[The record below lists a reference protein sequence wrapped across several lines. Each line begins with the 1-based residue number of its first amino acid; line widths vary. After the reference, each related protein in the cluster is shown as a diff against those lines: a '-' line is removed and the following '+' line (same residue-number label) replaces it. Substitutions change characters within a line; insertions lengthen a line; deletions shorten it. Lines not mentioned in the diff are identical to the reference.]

1 MNSASDLLTRPDTLA
16 SPAAGLTLAEHANV
30 ERHLEGLVDGTT
42 APRGPLTY
50 AAPSPDPV
58 MVDALAERG
67 IDDLLVLC
75 ALKRAAGRALR
86 ATRDHLGGGVIGY
99 GAAMMLLLQLEAD
112 PAMDDTIDTLA
123 DALLAHAGSLV
134 AAVPTT
140 PSAESQTSS
149 RIAAEIDA
157 LDLVPADLTLSPKAQ
172 HVAEVLELVP
182 PRQPPTPPAVAL
194 AA

>member
-1 MNSASDLLTRPDTLA
+1 MTSASDLLTRPDTIA
-16 SPAAGLTLAEHANV
+16 TSTSGYFAPVADTTEPHVGPALGFSLD
-30 ERHLEGLVDGTT
+30 R
-42 APRGPLTY
+42 PTY
-50 AAPSPDPV
+50 AAPAPDPV
-58 MVDALAERG
+58 VVDALAERG

-86 ATRDHLGGGVIGY
+86 ATRDHLGGGLIGY
-99 GAAMMLLLQLEAD
+99 GAAMAMLLQLEAD
-112 PAMDDTIDTLA
+112 PAMDETVDALA
-123 DALLAHAGSLV
+123 EALLAHAGSLV

-157 LDLVPADLTLSPKAQ
+157 LDLAPADLTLSPKAQ

>member
-16 SPAAGLTLAEHANV
+16 TPEGYVSSDTT
-30 ERHLEGLVDGTT
+30 ERLLNYGHNIKL
-42 APRGPLTY
+42 PRADP

-58 MVDALAERG
+58 MVDALAERSVDG
-67 IDDLLVLC
+67 LLCFC
-75 ALKRAAGRALR
+75 ALKRAAARALR
-86 ATRDHLGGGVIGY
+86 QNHQHMGGGLIGG
-99 GAAMMLLLQLEAD
+99 GALMAVLMQIEAD
-112 PAMDDTIDTLA
+112 PAMDGVLDTLA
-123 DALLAHAGSLV
+123 DALLVHAGSLV

-157 LDLVPADLTLSPKAQ
+157 LDLAPADLTLSPKAQ